1 MDNVQK
7 KINRMLSYYTKDED
21 LVSDRDKRLNDA
33 FLKRVS
39 EQAAALNKQGIT
51 NRQDTVT
58 NRNTKTYRKART
70 F

>member
-21 LVSDRDKRLNDA
+21 LVSDKDKRLNDA

-39 EQAAALNKQGIT
+39 EQANALNKQGIT

-58 NRNTKTYRKART
+58 NRNTKTYRKTRT

>member
-39 EQAAALNKQGIT
+39 EQANALNKQGIT

>member
-39 EQAAALNKQGIT
+39 KQASALNEQGIT

>member
-39 EQAAALNKQGIT
+39 EQANALNEQGIT

>member
-7 KINRMLSYYTKDED
+7 KINRMLSYYTRDED

-33 FLKRVS
+33 YLKRVA
-39 EQAAALNKQGIT
+39 EQANALNTKGIT
-51 NRQDTVT
+51 ERQDTVT
-58 NRNTKTYRKART
+58 NRNTKVYRKART